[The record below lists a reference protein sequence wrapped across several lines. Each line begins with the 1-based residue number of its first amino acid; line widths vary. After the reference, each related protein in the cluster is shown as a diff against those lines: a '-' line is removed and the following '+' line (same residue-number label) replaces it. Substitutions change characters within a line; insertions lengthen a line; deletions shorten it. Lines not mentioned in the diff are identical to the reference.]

1 MATSHTFPPEE
12 TLPHPP
18 INFAKQAVIYNKK
31 GTKCMNIV
39 KEPSPTNQSPISSP
53 PGQDFDALASSH
65 QAQNGIQALNNSSNN
80 YTIELE
86 LPNEIDED
94 LDEFYSDDDGY
105 DPEAPEIPIPHGIWN
120 TNNSE
125 ERQRIREFWLQL
137 GEEERRSLLK
147 VEKEMVL
154 KKMKEQQKSPCSCS
168 GCGKK
173 RTAIEEELEILYDA
187 YYEELERYANQQ
199 EQQNGLGNS
208 MSSMGS
214 ENGSDTRR
222 ELFQFGNSL
231 TVKGGILTVADDLL
245 KNDGKKFLEMMET
258 LAEKR
263 MQREE
268 EDNMTDEQRMKES
281 KQMFQIFA
289 AKMFEQRVLNA
300 YKEKVAQER
309 QKKFLEELEEEN
321 RLKEEREQKKL
332 KEKEKK
338 NAKKR
343 AQKQQKE
350 EERARKEAERL
361 AEEAALKAERE
372 RKAEEERK
380 RREEERLRKEAERR
394 AKEEE
399 RLKKEEE
406 KRRKARE
413 EKEREERRRKEQEA
427 KERKEREERERK
439 EREERARRE
448 QEAKERKEREERER
462 KERQE
467 KERKIREEKE
477 RKEREER
484 ERRER
489 EERIRKET
497 PIGQPP
503 LQQQQQPQQPPQ
515 SQPPSSSSNQI
526 GVQAK
531 AVGQMSNGGAINWM
545 SYPTHEAPQQLPV
558 NQPPPPPHLP
568 PSHQPPHHLFG
579 TAGAP
584 QPPPFGTQGLSGLNG
599 HTSIPNDIIN
609 DIYTNNKKIIN
620 TPPLPPQPQTNT
632 IPGINPQSSL
642 FATGL
647 GPIGMVPQQH
657 HGPPVIHPHHQQM
670 RQNIPP
676 PPRGYNP
683 ITANPHLPVPPP
695 SSVTSSN
702 LSILNDSVIGG
713 GNTGGGSANI
723 NAGVPSTLGSNQP
736 TGFGGGLPLGGG
748 GQGPLGT
755 QTFNLGTQVI
765 GQPSTN
771 NVPNSP
777 LPPIGHSRR
786 LSTHHDDSHVIQPP
800 NSANSKTIQ
809 RPAPIQRPRRGSA
822 SNASQPMEMRTR
834 SPPPGFGVGSSVLR
848 GDEVPLSM
856 ASRRQSLATPLE
868 TATSYFSNS
877 LFSTLPGG

>member
-39 KEPSPTNQSPISSP
+39 KELSPTNQSPLSSP

-65 QAQNGIQALNNSSNN
+65 QTQNGIQASNNSSNN
-80 YTIELE
+80 YTIELD
-86 LPNEIDED
+86 LPDEIDED

-105 DPEAPEIPIPHGIWN
+105 DPEAPEIPFPRKDLVANFDSEENGIWN
-120 TNNSE
+120 TNNNE

-187 YYEELERYANQQ
+187 YYDELERYANQQ
-199 EQQNGLGNS
+199 EQQNDLSNS

-268 EDNMTDEQRMKES
+268 EDNITEEQRMKES

-289 AKMFEQRVLNA
+289 AKI
-300 YKEKVAQER
+300 
-309 QKKFLEELEEEN
+309 
-321 RLKEEREQKKL
+321 
-332 KEKEKK
+332 
-338 NAKKR
+338 

-413 EKEREERRRKEQEA
+413 EKEKEERRRKEQEA

-439 EREERARRE
+439 EREERARKE

-484 ERRER
+484 ERKER
-489 EERIRKET
+489 EERIRRENEEKERLEREAKERKEREEKERKEREEKEKEKSNDKR
-497 PIGQPP
+497 GSNK
-503 LQQQQQPQQPPQ
+503 LDKL
-515 SQPPSSSSNQI
+515 SNSRSPSATS
-526 GVQAK
+526 
-531 AVGQMSNGGAINWM
+531 
-545 SYPTHEAPQQLPV
+545 P
-558 NQPPPPPHLP
+558 
-568 PSHQPPHHLFG
+568 
-579 TAGAP
+579 GAP
-584 QPPPFGTQGLSGLNG
+584 QPPPFGAQGLSGLNG
-599 HTSIPNDIIN
+599 HTNDIIN
-609 DIYTNNKKIIN
+609 ELYTNNKKIIN
-620 TPPLPPQPQTNT
+620 PSLPPQPQTNT

-647 GPIGMVPQQH
+647 GPIGMVPQH
-657 HGPPVIHPHHQQM
+657 HGPPVLHPHHQQM
-670 RQNIPP
+670 RQNMPPPP

-683 ITANPHLPVPPP
+683 ITVNPHLPVPPSP

-702 LSILNDSVIGG
+702 LSILNDSVISGGNASVVGG
-713 GNTGGGSANI
+713 GGASI
-723 NAGVPSTLGSNQP
+723 NAGVPSTLGTNQP
-736 TGFGGGLPLGGG
+736 TGFGGVLPLGGG
-748 GQGPLGT
+748 AQGPLSA

-771 NVPNSP
+771 NVVPNSP

-786 LSTHHDDSHVIQPP
+786 LSTHHEDSHVIQPP

-822 SNASQPMEMRTR
+822 SNVSQPMEMRTR
-834 SPPPGFGVGSSVLR
+834 SPPPGFGVGPSVLR

-856 ASRRQSLATPLE
+856 TSRRQSLATPIE

-877 LFSTLPGG
+877 LFSALPGG